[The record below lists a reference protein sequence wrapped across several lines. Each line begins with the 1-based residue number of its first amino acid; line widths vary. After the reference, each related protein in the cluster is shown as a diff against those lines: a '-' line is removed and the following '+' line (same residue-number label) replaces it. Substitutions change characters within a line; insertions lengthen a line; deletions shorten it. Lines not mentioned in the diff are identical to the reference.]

1 MRRKTV
7 NGMAK
12 REILD
17 KISIYVPQDKMTQ
30 KPGV

>member
-1 MRRKTV
+1 
-7 NGMAK
+7 MAK